1 MKLWTR
7 SRDTDAADVDVNKQ
21 MKEETTRRKWCI
33 EQAALVKRCVLKSCS
48 RQRCKFTNTFGGNDE
63 HSLEM
68 DSADSVLD
76 SGGVGDARRYSLL
89 VEIK

>member
-33 EQAALVKRCVLKSCS
+33 EQAALVEEMRPEVLLKTAV
-48 RQRCKFTNTFGGNDE
+48 QIYEYVWGK
-63 HSLEM
+63 
-68 DSADSVLD
+68 
-76 SGGVGDARRYSLL
+76 
-89 VEIK
+89 